1 MKTICAS
8 GVLVLA
14 MAMGTTA
21 LGAEV
26 EAKADTAAVA
36 AETEDETRPFVLGAF
51 MGMGAALAVGNF
63 QDGFIPDQYA
73 DSKRPRFAGE
83 GGIYFNYYLTDIWAL
98 EAGLDFAGKGFIL
111 KFDEGDAKVRQT
123 FIDLEIP
130 IGMKLNVQNFQV
142 ALAIN
147 LSFVISGK
155 VRSKSEAEGTTLE
168 GTHKMSGSDWD
179 DIRRFNIG
187 PKLNLGYAIPLGP
200 VDLVPGISW
209 SMDLID
215 MAKPDDLGMRRMN
228 IMLVVAGEFGFDG
241 YVD

>member
-1 MKTICAS
+1 VPLVCSFWRWPWGRRLWPRKWKRRRIRPPRRRRPKT
-8 GVLVLA
+8 
-14 MAMGTTA
+14 
-21 LGAEV
+21 
-26 EAKADTAAVA
+26 
-36 AETEDETRPFVLGAF
+36 R
-51 MGMGAALAVGNF
+51 VGRSCSARTWRWARRSPSAISRTGSF
-63 QDGFIPDQYA
+63 ADQYA

-111 KFDEGDAKVRQT
+111 KFDEGDAKIRQT

-155 VRSKSEAEGTTLE
+155 MRSKSESEGTTLE
-168 GTHKMSGSDWD
+168 GTHKLSGSDWD
-179 DIRRFNIG
+179 NIRRFNIG

-200 VDLVPGISW
+200 VDLVPGLSW

-215 MAKPDDLGMRRMN
+215 VTKEKEDDLGLRRMN